1 MKQKNFRKL
10 FTIYFIAFGI
20 IISLLGVS
28 INYYIQTMQTNKI
41 LKQKASEIFKIR
53 NEVDLT
59 NHLTDISNTL
69 NFLKNNQLVK
79 DYVSSKNNNNEKNLK
94 NLFLNVINSNNLI
107 MKVRYVNKD
116 GKEVIRIEKNSKN
129 SDSII
134 VDEAKLKDEK
144 ESDFFKN
151 ISKLNE
157 DSIWYSKLG
166 LDVERNQ
173 IEQPYKPTLIVGIP
187 IFNKNYFDGIVA
199 INIFLDDLLKMVSK
213 TSVFNHYIVD
223 KDKNYIFHPDEQYS
237 FNAYKNIKRD
247 IKEDFPDGLE
257 VDKVFTY
264 SLEKIFKN
272 EENLLMIL
280 KPKDNYEKEIFFDK
294 LNTLIIV
301 FFLTVFLSFI
311 MAIMMSNTPIL
322 LEKELFK
329 AHKEL
334 NEFKTIID
342 KYVITYT
349 AKSDGT
355 IIEASDA
362 FEKVS
367 GYSKDELI
375 GKRIS
380 LIKHPMQDRKV
391 IKDLIQT
398 ISKNKI
404 WTGIVKNRT
413 KNGEEF
419 WLEQTIIPKIDERN
433 QLLKKYMSVSVDITD
448 KKLLQE
454 MASIDKLT
462 GIYNR
467 RMLDEF
473 LQKTIDVVVRHK
485 EELSLIIIDID
496 HFKDVNDRYG
506 HVEGDNVLFQTSNI
520 ISENLRSSDIF
531 GRYGGEEF
539 LVICTKTD
547 KNGAFL
553 LAEKLRI
560 AIKEYQFDKVGR
572 KTISLGIADFE
583 KNDTIK
589 SLLEKAD
596 IALYK
601 AKNDGRNRSVIY
613 EANIKTLDK
622 NTSFYSI

>member
-1 MKQKNFRKL
+1 
-10 FTIYFIAFGI
+10 
-20 IISLLGVS
+20 
-28 INYYIQTMQTNKI
+28 
-41 LKQKASEIFKIR
+41 
-53 NEVDLT
+53 
-59 NHLTDISNTL
+59 
-69 NFLKNNQLVK
+69 
-79 DYVSSKNNNNEKNLK
+79 
-94 NLFLNVINSNNLI
+94 
-107 MKVRYVNKD
+107 
-116 GKEVIRIEKNSKN
+116 
-129 SDSII
+129 
-134 VDEAKLKDEK
+134 
-144 ESDFFKN
+144 
-151 ISKLNE
+151 
-157 DSIWYSKLG
+157 
-166 LDVERNQ
+166 
-173 IEQPYKPTLIVGIP
+173 
-187 IFNKNYFDGIVA
+187 
-199 INIFLDDLLKMVSK
+199 
-213 TSVFNHYIVD
+213 
-223 KDKNYIFHPDEQYS
+223 
-237 FNAYKNIKRD
+237 
-247 IKEDFPDGLE
+247 
-257 VDKVFTY
+257 
-264 SLEKIFKN
+264 
-272 EENLLMIL
+272 MIL

-520 ISENLRSSDIF
+520 IAENLRSSDIF